1 MIKFGGGSRAPTII
15 ERDQLFPIED
25 HCAQLGKPGPRNRF
39 SGTTRYA
46 ADRDVGKCTD
56 AGFQCDR
63 VSRISSQSGPSET
76 ERAKMY
82 RNWMPQ
88 ADGFQTLRADVSRR
102 NIAIGDVACAQ
113 VAWKSS

>member
-1 MIKFGGGSRAPTII
+1 MNFSMARPKNTIASTGLGREALVRRKYPLGLPVAAEAMMQRPSR
-15 ERDQLFPIED
+15 
-25 HCAQLGKPGPRNRF
+25 
-39 SGTTRYA
+39 
-46 ADRDVGKCTD
+46 V
-56 AGFQCDR
+56 
-63 VSRISSQSGPSET
+63 SSQSGPSET

-102 NIAIGDVACAQ
+102 NIAIGYVACAQ